1 MNRYSTSDAARK
13 LGIHP
18 DTLAHYI
25 EAGKVPAPEIVHV
38 GRKIIHMWTEQDIE
52 HVRQLLP
59 KIANGRKTRYQKKHL
74 AISTHG
80 SPGQDQQSRQA
91 RDRSAKAK
99 GKTKSKKNK

>member
-25 EAGKVPAPEIVHV
+25 EAGKVPPPEIVKV
-38 GRKIIHMWTEQDIE
+38 GRKTIHMWTEEQIA

-59 KIANGRKTRYQKKHL
+59 KIANGRKTRYQKKRS
-74 AISTHG
+74 AV
-80 SPGQDQQSRQA
+80 SRQ
-91 RDRSAKAK
+91 RS
-99 GKTKSKKNK
+99 GKLKPKKK

>member
-38 GRKIIHMWTEQDIE
+38 GRKIIHMWTEAEIE

-59 KIANGRKTRYQKKHL
+59 KIANGRKTRYKN
-74 AISTHG
+74 
-80 SPGQDQQSRQA
+80 
-91 RDRSAKAK
+91 
-99 GKTKSKKNK
+99 KTKAQPKSAVPHKKRSSKKPKPASG